1 MSIQP
6 KSRSFAMGTTALS
19 RPGTALSAIA
29 ALVAVPTAA
38 HAIDP
43 NTLPQG
49 GNVVGGAATV
59 SQSGARLDVNQSSD
73 RAVIDWRSFDIGS
86 DAHVN
91 FAQPGSSSIAVNRV
105 NASTDPTQ
113 INGRLTANGNVW
125 VLNPNGVMFGAS
137 ARVDVSGLVAS
148 TGNINVSK
156 FMSGSNRIDFTAGG
170 GGAVIND
177 GDITIRE
184 GGLAAFVAPHVR
196 NNGIIRA
203 RLGKVTLAA
212 GEEFTID
219 LAGDQLIE
227 LGLGAEGARAEQLGQ
242 VVAEG
247 GVIDISAK
255 AAGAIIDSVVNV
267 SGITSAASATIVGGE
282 IILGGD
288 DITIAGALDAS
299 GSTGG
304 GSISISGDT
313 ITTTATASLSAD
325 ATDTGNGGTII
336 AYADDTGTYNGTF
349 TAKGGATS
357 GDGGFVE
364 TSGKTVRIDDDI
376 AVNTSAANGETG
388 TWSIDPDD
396 LVVGTDIAAATVV
409 TNLASTD
416 VTLEANNSISVNEAI
431 DSSAQGNT
439 NTLALN
445 DENDDEN
452 LTINLNAAIT
462 LGANQ
467 TLTGQGTQVN
477 VSNAA
482 SIQSGVDVADVDGAT
497 VVVADGNYN
506 ENVRVS
512 KSNLTLV
519 SQNGR
524 DATTITGVNGAGA
537 LGTVQVTSGAN
548 NFRLGTIGAGFTV
561 VGIDNGNAAVEN
573 GAVYFQGANANSSVQ
588 GNRITANGDAGLMSE
603 YNAAVTGLTIDSN
616 IFDGQTF
623 VGAQPGGSGFGSQ
636 FTTANVP
643 RQLVVVSGGPGVT
656 NTQNITFTNNQVTGT
671 AGGLNGGGQE
681 QGNTLVTID
690 AVGATISGNTFAGTT
705 NRYANQLRARGSN
718 TVIAGNTF
726 DTQNMGNDTA
736 PLYVRN
742 TIFSGVAGGPTNF
755 ADLVNANTF
764 QNGGIWTAD
773 TSSEYLAVVK
783 NNLQAVIDGT
793 NAGGTV
799 NLFDGTYTAATT
811 VNVNKSVTLAG
822 ESQAGTVID
831 RRAGSGYGISV
842 SADNVTMQNLT
853 VYGTTANAGS
863 SYGIKV
869 SPGGAASSRL
879 NNFAL
884 TNVTSRGAGRAE
896 IDLNGVN
903 GAILTNVT
911 ADGRTVADDNVTTAG
926 GGIQLTDTANVTITG
941 STTLGNDWGGVA
953 IYQANRSYDQQT
965 ANINIDAA
973 QNTFN
978 EINGVYAQDSSATHD
993 FGTLNLAGFSHV
1005 VANPDHRA
1013 DGDEFTF
1020 FQETLQEALDFA
1032 VNLVNPGSSAV
1043 AGWDGSDVTDQFFVG
1058 VGNLFGG
1065 GTQAMSI
1072 QTAITAADDGDT
1084 VNVLAGNF
1092 AAGNTVNKTGLTV
1105 QGSAGAV
1112 INVANTQT
1120 GFTVTADD
1128 VTISGLEFIGPV
1140 VGDWRNVDW
1149 TDPSVSSSM
1158 AINIGGG
1165 RSGIVVTN
1173 NNIHD
1178 IRSGIN
1184 VSNGSDATITNNR
1197 IENTKGAVLLR
1208 PGQISE
1214 LSGNSEGP
1222 LGNEWGVV
1230 LNLSNIDNSG
1240 TLTADLARQAELLG
1254 LSTSNGGW
1262 TVLDRG
1268 FAFANRTHIFV
1279 DDDSTVSPAED
1290 FAIGNGLGN
1299 ERQALPNFQ
1308 AALDGLVTGGFV
1320 NVADGNY
1327 SENVVSNRQA
1337 NFIFGNVSVDGLT
1350 LNGAGT
1356 TVSGTLGSSVNGF
1369 NFAAPIL
1376 LSGSTSFTTTGG
1388 AAFNAASINGTTAGG
1403 QTLVI
1408 NTAGAANIGS
1418 LGNTT
1423 RLGATTLTGAG
1434 QKVLTGANYNANS
1447 LTFGSDVRLTQA
1459 LTTFNTTI
1467 SNAAAGAITFLGNL
1481 FGTANGGQSVTFSAG
1496 NGLGAA
1502 SSNGDVTLQNAG
1514 TAGVQ
1519 LGSMTAN
1526 GDDFEA
1532 DTVRLAGAFTSQL
1545 TGDQTFSTETLYANG
1560 GVNSSVGGNANGPI
1574 VTNAPV
1580 TVNSGG
1586 SINGNI
1592 SGSTV
1597 VLNGQSVSGN
1607 INASQSGTINAQT
1620 VNANLSG
1627 GSFAVNAQGGSVTGS
1642 PASLSTAGS
1651 GTLSVNG
1658 QNVIGTSNAD
1668 ANQIVVEG
1676 FTLPQGAFISESGEI
1691 VLPQGLTLGLI
1702 SPAAGPEGGLETKV
1716 VLVRSVQRLGQLLS
1730 EGYTAIVI
1738 DLNNGFSD
1746 EEQELALAQ

>member
-156 FMSGSNRIDFTAGG
+156 FMSGSNRIDFTSGG

-247 GVIDISAK
+247 GIIDISAK

-267 SGITSAASATIVGGE
+267 SGITSAASATVVGGE

-288 DITIAGALDAS
+288 DVTIAGALDAS
-299 GSTGG
+299 GATGG
-304 GSISISGDT
+304 GAISISGDT
-313 ITTTATASLSAD
+313 ITTTSTASLSAD
-325 ATDTGNGGTII
+325 ATTTGNGGTII

-364 TSGKTVRIDDDI
+364 TSGKTVRIDDGI
-376 AVNTSAANGETG
+376 TVITLAPNGQAGNWT
-388 TWSIDPDD
+388 IDPDD
-396 LVVGTDIAAATVV
+396 LTVIAGADGGPIDPSASTV
-409 TNLASTD
+409 TNATIVNQMATTG
-416 VTLEANNSISVNEAI
+416 VTLAANNSITVDAEI
-431 DSSAQGNT
+431 DSSAQGT
-439 NTLALN
+439 GTTLALN
-445 DENDDEN
+445 DQDNNND
-452 LTINLNAAIT
+452 LTINLNADIS
-462 LGANQ
+462 LGASQ
-467 TLTGQGTQVN
+467 TLTGQGTTVN
-477 VSNAA
+477 VANGVD
-482 SIQSGVDVADVDGAT
+482 IQDGVDVAANNAT
-497 VVVADGNYN
+497 VNVAAGNYAA
-506 ENVRVS
+506 
-512 KSNLTLV
+512 
-519 SQNGR
+519 G
-524 DATTITGVNGAGA
+524 TT
-537 LGTVQVTSGAN
+537 VTK
-548 NFRLGTIGAGFTV
+548 
-561 VGIDNGNAAVEN
+561 
-573 GAVYFQGANANSSVQ
+573 
-588 GNRITANGDAGLMSE
+588 
-603 YNAAVTGLTIDSN
+603 TGLTIDGASAARVTVAN
-616 IFDGQTF
+616 GQTGF
-623 VGAQPGGSGFGSQ
+623 TVNGDNTTVSGFEIVGPIAGLGA
-636 FTTANVP
+636 FTTIDWGDAAFSSSTGITVNA
-643 RQLVVVSGGPGVT
+643 SGV
-656 NTQNITFTNNQVTGT
+656 
-671 AGGLNGGGQE
+671 
-681 QGNTLVTID
+681 
-690 AVGATISGNTFAGTT
+690 TISGNNIHDIRTGVSFVSGSSATATGNVFDNTKGSFIVRSDNITMTGNTIGSTGNEWDIVFLNGVTAAGYTADPTT
-705 NRYANQLRARGSN
+705 DEVQYGVDIMALSSGNGGMRVLDRRYGSN
-718 TVIAGNTF
+718 GFI
-726 DTQNMGNDTA
+726 TA
-736 PLYVRN
+736 
-742 TIFSGVAGGPTNF
+742 TAGGNRSHIE
-755 ADLVNANTF
+755 VNAGSSFNAADDF
-764 QNGGIWTAD
+764 ALGNGLGNQRQPLGSINDGI
-773 TSSEYLAVVK
+773 EAVVH
-783 NNLQAVIDGT
+783 
-793 NAGGTV
+793 GGFV
-799 NLFDGTYTAATT
+799 NVQDGTYAE
-811 VNVNKSVTLAG
+811 NVVIDKALTLAG
-822 ESQAGTVID
+822 QSQTGTIID
-831 RRAGSGYGISV
+831 WRAGSGYGISV
-842 SADNVTMQNLT
+842 SADDVTIQDLT
-853 VYGTTANAGS
+853 LYGATADAGN

-869 SPGGAASSRL
+869 SPNGPDASARL
-879 NNFAL
+879 NNFTL

-896 IDLNGVN
+896 VDLNGVN
-903 GAILTNVT
+903 GAVLTNVT
-911 ADGRTVADDNVTTAG
+911 ADGRTVDDDNVTTAG
-926 GGIQLTDTANVTITG
+926 AGIQIGDSANVTLTG
-941 STTLGNDWGGVA
+941 VTTLGNDWGGVA
-953 IYQANRSYDQQT
+953 LFQNNTYYDQQST
-965 ANINIDAA
+965 NINIDASL
-973 QNTFN
+973 NSFN
-978 EINGVYAQDSSATHD
+978 EWIGLYAEDESALHD

-1020 FQETLQEALDFA
+1020 FQETLQGALDFA

-1043 AGWDGSDVTDQFFVG
+1043 AGWDGTDVTDQFFVG

-1403 QTLVI
+1403 QTLVV
-1408 NTAGAANIGS
+1408 NTAGAANVGS

-1447 LTFGSDVRLTQA
+1447 LTFGSDVRLTQV

-1481 FGTANGGQSVTFSAG
+1481 FGTANGGQSVSFSAG

-1514 TAGVQ
+1514 TAGVL

-1738 DLNNGFSD
+1738 DLNSGFSD